1 MDGNEFNKYIDGS
14 WHPKSDEKFDNKTV
28 DDMKE
33 HETNESA
40 KNKRTV
46 SISTSLRNQ
55 KSRKRKFRMEI

>member
-46 SISTSLRNQ
+46 SISTSLRN
-55 KSRKRKFRMEI
+55 